1 MFLLYPRGYIDG
13 VLSERIKSLHPAWG
27 TLAMTASGISMVSL
41 LNPIPGS
48 EVDTAIGI
56 GLVVIAAIIAVL
68 VSIAFSVKALRYRES
83 FLADLAHPGFG
94 SQTAAWPA
102 ALLILAL
109 AMTQAGVSGALP
121 AGFALSV
128 GSTFFLLGLIGTLVS
143 GIAFFSRVIGRA
155 DIPAQAITASWFV
168 PVVPL
173 VLVPSIMVR
182 ISALAPDLDASFA
195 AIVGVIGWGIGF
207 GLFLLLSTVIG
218 GRLLTHEPPAAHA
231 VASWW
236 AWLAPIGAGSLGV
249 ASLSVLLGD
258 ALGWSGL
265 ADVASFVISAMWG
278 FALWWALFAGTII
291 WRQRRQVTFHIGLW
305 GFGFPTAALVSLTLE
320 VGRRWEALWI
330 GYLGLTLW
338 LVMLAG
344 VVILSVKTV
353 QGLVSGRI
361 WQR

>member
-1 MFLLYPRGYIDG
+1 M
-13 VLSERIKSLHPAWG
+13 VSERVKTLHPAWG
-27 TLAMTASGISMVSL
+27 TLAMSASGISMVSL

-48 EVDTAIGI
+48 ELDTVIGI
-56 GLVVIAAIIAVL
+56 GLVAIAAIIAVM
-68 VSIAFSVKALRYRES
+68 VSVAFSIKALRYRES
-83 FLADLAHPGFG
+83 FLADLANPGFG

-109 AMTQAGVSGALP
+109 SMTQAGASGALP
-121 AGFALSV
+121 GDIMLGLGSV
-128 GSTFFLLGLIGTLVS
+128 FFVLGLLGTFVS

-182 ISALAPDLDASFA
+182 ISALAPAFDSSLA

-207 GLFLLLSTVIG
+207 GLFMMLSTVIG
-218 GRLLTHEPPAAHA
+218 GRLLTHEPPAPHA

-249 ASLSVLLGD
+249 VSLSVLLTNAMGWS
-258 ALGWSGL
+258 ALGEM
-265 ADVASFVISAMWG
+265 ASFVIAAMWG
-278 FALWWALFAGTII
+278 FSLWWALFAGII
-291 WRQRRQVTFHIGLW
+291 ILRQRKLVTFHIGLW
-305 GFGFPTAALVSLTLE
+305 GFGFPTSALVSLTLE
-320 VGRRWEALWI
+320 VGRRFESLWI
-330 GYLGLTLW
+330 GYLGLALW
-338 LVMLAG
+338 VVMLAG
-344 VVILSVKTV
+344 VAILASKTI

-361 WQR
+361 WNR